1 MPPCIIACN
10 VFRSA
15 MEHLGIQRRHPDLC
29 LRYLPAHLHLQ
40 PLELKRRL
48 LAEIE
53 AARKT
58 HPSVGCLYG
67 HCFEDIEDVLEAA
80 GVPRIRTGHC
90 FESLLGGRGFRR
102 LIQEQAGTF
111 FMEKELVENF
121 EAYCREPLELHDP
134 QMRRWYFEHYRRIAY
149 IRQPRDPDL
158 TVEAQRIAESLD
170 LGLQIVEADYRELE
184 FDLNQLIDKLYAR

>member
-15 MEHLGIQRRHPDLC
+15 MEHLGIQSRFPDLS

-53 AARKT
+53 TARQID
-58 HPSVGCLYG
+58 PSVGCLYG
-67 HCFEDIEDVLEAA
+67 HCFEDIEDVLEKA
-80 GVPRIRTGHC
+80 GVPRIRTSHC
-90 FESLLGGRGFRR
+90 FEILMGGQRFGRV
-102 LIQEQAGTF
+102 IQDQAGTF
-111 FMEKELVENF
+111 FMERELVENF
-121 EAYCREPLELHDP
+121 EAYCWDPLELHDP
-134 QMRRWYFEHYRRIAY
+134 QMRRWYFEHYRRVAY

-158 TVEAQRIAESLD
+158 TDKAQGIAGALELD
-170 LGLQIVEADYRELE
+170 LQILEVALNKLNNEL
-184 FDLNQLIDKLYAR
+184 YSR